1 MKKYMYSFFGII
13 TVFSLIFAG
22 CSAPANEETGE
33 TPPKQEEPAVPE
45 EQPLPVIKDLTEIF
59 SKTDSFKQDG
69 IHYTQQITSADQTS
83 EVETWIKG
91 DLTKSRITSQ
101 GEDII
106 TITNNTSGEFI
117 TYFPSQKTGIK
128 YNIQGS
134 ETSETPEGAIRDIED
149 YEKDIDP
156 LNFEVMGREKVN
168 GVDTIVIKSVDSNTG
183 QESTIWISDYYGIMM
198 KMEAIAEDDSQ
209 TTIEVTEFEA
219 GNIADTEFQVPDDI
233 EIQEF

>member
-1 MKKYMYSFFGII
+1 MKKYMYGFLGII

-33 TPPKQEEPAVPE
+33 TPPKKEEPAVPE

-69 IHYTQQITSADQTS
+69 IHYIQQITSADQTS
-83 EVETWIKG
+83 EVETWMKG

-134 ETSETPEGAIRDIED
+134 ETAETPEGAIRDIED

-198 KMEAIAEDDSQ
+198 KMEASAEDGSQ

-219 GNIADTEFQVPDDI
+219 GNIADTEFQVPGDVVL
-233 EIQEF
+233 QEF